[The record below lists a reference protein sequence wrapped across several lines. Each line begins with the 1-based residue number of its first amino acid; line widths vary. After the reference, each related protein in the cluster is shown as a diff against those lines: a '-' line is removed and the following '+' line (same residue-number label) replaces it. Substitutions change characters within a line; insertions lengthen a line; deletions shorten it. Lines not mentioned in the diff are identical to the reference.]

1 MVFFFSFCM
10 YVCHGVLFGR
20 FGGLCLLICS
30 SISESNSKS

>member
-1 MVFFFSFCM
+1 MVFLFVL
-10 YVCHGVLFGR
+10 YVCRGVLFGR